1 MSGTNNRK
9 FYTYDS
15 FIFCPVGHKNVSGL
29 DECASC
35 NMPLINFRKELSTLI
50 SNLESINGEKH
61 NKIINFGLGTFG
73 SQILLSLK
81 NDFGSEQL
89 FNYLMIDYEGS
100 NVDSLI
106 PDNDDSLEHNSY
118 SVANDYDSK
127 TNIWSNFENNFSQFD
142 QLEDKI
148 RRIGLNNNIDEQTAI
163 LTGSMGETLVSGMTP
178 PLLKKIKQINPKTSR
193 LVLTSLPATSDTDQV
208 HFNAFCG
215 VSRFIRNQKTSG
227 DILVVLQGD
236 ALEKMIGIDRSG
248 KKLGS
253 DFLIP
258 RMVNLL
264 TNNSSA
270 INSLS
275 KIAKSLKV
283 LAFAPVYVYG
293 RSYEIYD
300 NLKNILDDAA
310 YFPLSPFQYESVILN
325 VIIVRAPENV
335 LNVVSKKRIEA
346 DCNLWNRKRF
356 PSLKESL
363 VYVLP
368 VKETSDRLD
377 VLLLLG
383 GAKLQNIIQSVQPG
397 YERFKE
403 YIRER
408 DLWDEFQINEDD
420 LKKFENTITSY
431 DKNLAKLLKPN

>member
-35 NMPLINFRKELSTLI
+35 NMPLINFRKELSTLM
-50 SNLESINGEKH
+50 SNLESINFEKH

-73 SQILLSLK
+73 SQILSSLK

-100 NVDSLI
+100 NVDSHI
-106 PDNDDSLEHNSY
+106 PDNDGSLEHNSY

-227 DILVVLQGD
+227 DMLVVLQGD

-264 TNNSSA
+264 TNNSPA

-335 LNVVSKKRIEA
+335 LNVVSKKRIES

-408 DLWDEFQINEDD
+408 DLWG
-420 LKKFENTITSY
+420 
-431 DKNLAKLLKPN
+431 

>member
-227 DILVVLQGD
+227 DMLVVLQGD

-264 TNNSSA
+264 TNNSPA

-310 YFPLSPFQYESVILN
+310 YFPLCPFQYESVILN
-325 VIIVRAPENV
+325 N
-335 LNVVSKKRIEA
+335 K
-346 DCNLWNRKRF
+346 
-356 PSLKESL
+356 
-363 VYVLP
+363 
-368 VKETSDRLD
+368 
-377 VLLLLG
+377 
-383 GAKLQNIIQSVQPG
+383 
-397 YERFKE
+397 
-403 YIRER
+403 
-408 DLWDEFQINEDD
+408 
-420 LKKFENTITSY
+420 
-431 DKNLAKLLKPN
+431 